1 MSASGIPPIRTF
13 LRQIGA
19 VLRHLL
25 LAAVPADRLFR
36 LRTLDQ
42 DRFQWTSV
50 ASWPEAVETI
60 RGKPVDMAVVDPL
73 LGTGEPRPHG
83 IGRLRQF
90 FPSLPLLVYTDL
102 TPANAGV
109 LLQLGRMDI
118 RKVVIHRFEDAPGA
132 LRQAILT
139 ELEHSASQQ
148 VLQSLDPLLRQL
160 PKELRDALE
169 AMLHAPGDGPTVT
182 TLADRARL
190 TRRTCERWFTKV
202 GLPSPRTVMVLIRL
216 LYAHRLLLDPGYT
229 VEDVALKLGYSKA
242 KTLQMHLRTVF
253 GVTAGELRVALSM
266 EDALAIIT
274 HRYFSPLR
282 QVAV

>member
-83 IGRLRQF
+83 IERLRQF

-274 HRYFSPLR
+274 NRYFSPLR

>member
-1 MSASGIPPIRTF
+1 MSESGIPLIRTF
-13 LRQIGA
+13 LRQLGA

-25 LAAVPADRLFR
+25 LAAVPAERLFR

-42 DRFQWTSV
+42 DRFQWTPV
-50 ASWPEAVETI
+50 ATWPEAVETI

-73 LGTGEPRPHG
+73 LGGGEPRPHG
-83 IGRLRQF
+83 IERLRQF

-109 LLQLGRMDI
+109 LLQLGRMGI

-132 LRQAILT
+132 LRHTILT

-148 VLQSLDPLLRQL
+148 VLQSLDPLLREL
-160 PKELRDALE
+160 PRELRDALE

-266 EDALAIIT
+266 DDALAT
-274 HRYFSPLR
+274 VTNRYFSPLR
-282 QVAV
+282 QVAS

>member
-1 MSASGIPPIRTF
+1 
-13 LRQIGA
+13 
-19 VLRHLL
+19 LRHLL
-25 LAAVPADRLFR
+25 LAAVPTERLFR

-42 DRFQWTSV
+42 DRFQWTTA
-50 ASWPEAVETI
+50 ASWPDAVETI

-83 IGRLRQF
+83 IERLRLF

-109 LLQLGRMDI
+109 LLQLGRMGI
-118 RKVVIHRFEDAPGA
+118 RKVVIHRFEDAPNL
-132 LRQAILT
+132 LRHAIFT

-148 VLQSLDPLLRQL
+148 VLQSLDPLLCGL
-160 PKELRDALE
+160 PQELRGALE

-182 TLADRARL
+182 TLADRAQL

-266 EDALAIIT
+266 DDALAIVT
-274 HRYFSPLR
+274 SRYFTPLR
-282 QVAV
+282 QVAS